1 MESMKKRARGTKAG
15 RSRAWWRQSGNWA
28 VVAIAAVVLLLVLAM
43 IWRQTPAKV
52 DIDQAAIA
60 AAETSDPGMR
70 EIEARFRC
78 PCGNCGH
85 LELADC
91 SCDVPGGA
99 MEMKTAIARLL
110 SEGQEKT
117 AVIATI
123 AGRFGGLKPE
133 STTSESPPAGPATP
147 HENEVADAVVDLHS
161 SHGSP
166 AAPDAVMRV
175 AEVFDCPCGNCVHT
189 LVDCTCDHAE
199 GAVEVKSF
207 ISDRLTA
214 GFSETDVIESVAQTF
229 EARRTR
235 RAPSAT
241 SEVSTIQ

>member
-1 MESMKKRARGTKAG
+1 MAARTKRNRDTKSG
-15 RSRAWWRQSGNWA
+15 RSRASWRQSGNWV
-28 VVAIAAVVLLLVLAM
+28 VVAIAAVVLLLAM
-43 IWRQTPAKV
+43 AMVWRQIPVKV

-60 AAETSDPGMR
+60 AAETSDPRMK

-99 MEMKTAIARLL
+99 MEMKTAIASLL

-133 STTSESPPAGPATP
+133 SSTSESSPAGPATP

-161 SHGSP
+161 SHGSL

-175 AEVFDCPCGNCVHT
+175 ASVFDCPCGNCVHT
-189 LVDCTCDHAE
+189 LVDCTCDHAK
-199 GAVEVKSF
+199 GAVEVKAF
-207 ISDRLTA
+207 IRDRLTA
-214 GFSETDVIESVAQTF
+214 GLSEADVIESVA
-229 EARRTR
+229 
-235 RAPSAT
+235 
-241 SEVSTIQ
+241 